1 MPKIPLY
8 NQGQG
13 AAVQTAAGALS
24 PRANVGAFTAPGQ
37 AQAAFAKQASDV
49 AFRFAEEQAR
59 AETNRVYSESL
70 KQFDEQQLDFNLNN
84 KDTDTTVYAQNYEK
98 FSQKFLGGIQ
108 TRTDLN
114 DKQKEVISQK
124 LMPSITA
131 SKLQGTRQAFGRG
144 QDRRRIANNESL
156 GLITNK
162 IGQTA
167 IGSPERVRLQTEAYS
182 IIDESITDGLG
193 IEYSRESFNRGVFAQ
208 DIGMRSNNASSLAE
222 FGTLRNE
229 LDDDVS
235 LSMQTK
241 EKLRSQIQQDEN
253 NFRAN
258 LYQQGVETIQSAEYT
273 FEEAEA
279 AKQALDKG
287 EVFTLGEQ
295 RFDPSDLKATQRGQ
309 LSAVLAGEQK
319 DLEDLSTQ
327 NIQNNLSESDD
338 AFQASKDLFKTENR
352 SKYWH
357 KDEQLESIILNNAE
371 DITEA
376 VVADITAGNV
386 SNAQG
391 LVNQMQSVLNM
402 INHDYRGAGSLLQR
416 EGALGD
422 TAAKLRQKIAVAQKD
437 LLKAVQGSNR
447 KIGGENSL
455 KSGNFTAFK
464 NAVDLTD
471 KEEKTIVNDTMDS
484 LVQNQET
491 PELFNDQQ
499 INVAAKNNVK
509 YEKWEDYLSLAAAK
523 MQNPDVDPSD
533 PDIMAS
539 VELFR
544 TMDQREQLLLLH
556 TNSNS
561 RAVFDSFI
569 ILEKSLGAEGA
580 IETIRMQSMR
590 DEEKVNAKYS
600 EVQKAVEQVVDQKS
614 MTYSWYNYIPF
625 LGKDAEFIPTNVAQI
640 QNDISLLTK
649 EYIKTGLLPEKALER
664 AATEYGKTH
673 VRVRNIVIPKTKD
686 LPMNIEELATSA
698 VNYLTDTE
706 VSIEGMGGSY
716 ANRAEAVAAGI
727 VPTADANLARLI
739 QEEII
744 DPNDLSLFPIEGQ
757 TQEWFLVENNQ
768 TPVLGEDGKNIKLT
782 LNQLQTIHDASAARK
797 TEEARFNINKQNKI
811 DSDYQLGTG
820 LFEGLSDYE
829 KEIKKAELEGRS
841 LTITWEDIGSLFGTK
856 FQREEKLNK
865 MVDNWA
871 NQ

>member
-8 NQGQG
+8 NKGQG
-13 AAVQTAAGALS
+13 AAVETVAGALS
-24 PRANVGAFTAPGQ
+24 PRASAAAFTAPGQ
-37 AQAAFAKQASDV
+37 AQARFAQQAGDV

-59 AETNRVYSESL
+59 AETNRVYSEEL
-70 KQFDEQQLDFNLNN
+70 KKFDEQQLDFNLNN
-84 KDTDTTVYAQNYEK
+84 KDTDTTVYQANYET
-98 FSQKFLGGIQ
+98 FSTNFLNGIK

-114 DKQKEVISQK
+114 NTQKERITQK
-124 LMPSITA
+124 LMPSITS

-144 QDRRRIANNESL
+144 QDRRRVANNESL
-156 GLITNK
+156 ALITNK

-167 IGSPERVRLQTEAYS
+167 IGSPERVRLQTEAFS
-182 IIDESITDGLG
+182 IIDESITDGLR
-193 IEYSRESFNRGVFAQ
+193 IDYSKESFNRGVFAQ
-208 DIGMRSNNASSLAE
+208 DIGVRSNGATSVAE
-222 FGTLRNE
+222 FELLRNE

-235 LSMQTK
+235 LGFKTK
-241 EKLRSQIQQDEN
+241 ETLKSQITQDEN

-258 LYQQGVETIQSAEYT
+258 LLQSGVEFVQASEFT
-273 FEEAEA
+273 FQEAEA
-279 AKQALDKG
+279 AKQSLDKG
-287 EVFTLGEQ
+287 EVFSLGGQ
-295 RFDPSDLKATQRGQ
+295 TFDPSDLKPTQRGT
-309 LSAVLAGEQK
+309 LSSVLAGEQK

-327 NIQNNLSESDD
+327 NIQNNLSESDN
-338 AFQASKDLFKTENR
+338 AFQASQDLFKTENR
-352 SKYWH
+352 SKYWQS
-357 KDEQLESIILNNAE
+357 DEQLESIILNNAE

-376 VVADITAGNV
+376 IVADITAGNV

-391 LVNQMQSVLNM
+391 LANDMQSVLNM
-402 INHDYRGAGSLLQR
+402 INHDYRGNGSLLQR

-447 KIGGENSL
+447 KTGGRNAL
-455 KSGNFTAFK
+455 LTGTFTGYK
-464 NAVDLTD
+464 NQADLSEG
-471 KEEKTIVNDTMDS
+471 EEKDVVDS
-484 LVQNQET
+484 TLSSLAQNQET

-499 INVAAKNNVK
+499 INIAAKNNVK
-509 YEKWEDYLSLAAAK
+509 WEKWEDYLSLAAAK
-523 MQNPDVDPSD
+523 IQNPDVDAND
-533 PDIMAS
+533 ADIMAS

-561 RAVFDSFI
+561 RAVFDSFM
-569 ILEKSLGAEGA
+569 ILEKSLGTEGA

-590 DEEKVNAKYS
+590 DEKKVTAKYK

-614 MTYSWYNYIPF
+614 MTYSWYNHIPF

-686 LPMNIEELATSA
+686 LPTNIEELATSA
-698 VNYLTDTE
+698 VNYITDTE
-706 VSIEGMGGSY
+706 TTLEGMGGSY

-768 TPVLGEDGKNIKLT
+768 TPILGENGKNIKLT
-782 LNQLQTIHDASAARK
+782 LNQLQTIHDASQARK
-797 TEEARFNINKQNKI
+797 TEEARFEINKQNKI

-829 KEIKKAELEGRS
+829 KQIKKAELEGRS
-841 LTITWEDIGSLFGTK
+841 LTITWDDISDLFGTK
-856 FQREEKLNK
+856 FTREEKLNT

>member
-13 AAVQTAAGALS
+13 GTVQTAAGALS
-24 PRANVGAFTAPGQ
+24 PRANVGAFTAQGQ
-37 AQAAFAKQASDV
+37 AQAAFAKQATDIAV
-49 AFRFAEEQAR
+49 NFAQEQAR

-208 DIGMRSNNASSLAE
+208 DIGMRSNNATSIAE
-222 FGTLRNE
+222 FETLRNE

-235 LSMQTK
+235 LGFKTK
-241 EKLRSQIQQDEN
+241 ETLKSQITQDEN

-273 FEEAEA
+273 FQEAEA

-287 EVFTLGEQ
+287 EVFSLGEQ

-327 NIQNNLSESDD
+327 NIQNNLSESDN
-338 AFQASKDLFKTENR
+338 AFQASQDLFKTENR
-352 SKYWH
+352 SKYWQS
-357 KDEQLESIILNNAE
+357 DEQLESIILNNAE

-376 VVADITAGNV
+376 IVADITAGNV

-391 LVNQMQSVLNM
+391 LANDMQTVLNM
-402 INHDYRGAGSLLQR
+402 IDYDYRGAGSLLQR

-447 KIGGENSL
+447 KAGGRDAL
-455 KSGNFTAFK
+455 LTGTFTGYK
-464 NAVDLTD
+464 NQADLSEG
-471 KEEKTIVNDTMDS
+471 EEKDVVDNTLSS
-484 LVQNQET
+484 LAQNQET

-499 INVAAKNNVK
+499 INIAAKNNVK
-509 YEKWEDYLSLAAAK
+509 WEKWEDYLSLAAAK

-580 IETIRMQSMR
+580 IETIRMQR
-590 DEEKVNAKYS
+590 DDINVNAKYK

-686 LPMNIEELATSA
+686 LPTNIEELATSA
-698 VNYLTDTE
+698 VNYITDTE
-706 VSIEGMGGSY
+706 IAVEGMGGSY
-716 ANRAEAVAAGI
+716 ANRADAVAAGI
-727 VPTADANLARLI
+727 LPTADANLARLI

-768 TPVLGEDGKNIKLT
+768 TPILGENGKNIKLT
-782 LNQLQTIHDASAARK
+782 LNQLQTIHDASQARK
-797 TEEARFNINKQNKI
+797 TEEARFEVNKQNKI

-829 KEIKKAELEGRS
+829 KQIKKAELEGRS
-841 LTITWEDIGSLFGTK
+841 LTITWDDISDLFGTK
-856 FQREEKLNK
+856 FKREEKLNT
-865 MVDNWA
+865 MLDNWA
-871 NQ
+871 GE

>member
-13 AAVQTAAGALS
+13 GTVQTAAGALS
-24 PRANVGAFTAPGQ
+24 PRANVGAFTAQGQ
-37 AQAAFAKQASDV
+37 AQAAFAKQATDIAV
-49 AFRFAEEQAR
+49 NFAQEQAR

-98 FSQKFLGGIQ
+98 FSKKFLGGIQ

-144 QDRRRIANNESL
+144 QDRRRVVNNESL
-156 GLITNK
+156 ALITNK

-167 IGSPERVRLQTEAYS
+167 IGSPERVRLQTEAFS

-193 IEYSRESFNRGVFAQ
+193 IDYSKESFNRGVFAQ
-208 DIGMRSNNASSLAE
+208 DIGMRSNNANSLKE

-287 EVFTLGEQ
+287 EVFTLGDQ
-295 RFDPSDLKATQRGQ
+295 KFDPSDLKATQRGQ
-309 LSAVLAGEQK
+309 LSAVLTGEQK

-327 NIQNNLSESDD
+327 NIQNNLSESDN
-338 AFQASKDLFKTENR
+338 AFQASQDLFKTENR
-352 SKYWH
+352 SKYWQS
-357 KDEQLESIILNNAE
+357 DEQLESIILNNAE

-376 VVADITAGNV
+376 IVADITAGNV

-391 LVNQMQSVLNM
+391 LANDMQTVLNM
-402 INHDYRGAGSLLQR
+402 IDHDYRGAGSLLQR

-447 KIGGENSL
+447 KAGGRDAL
-455 KSGNFTAFK
+455 LTGTFTGYK
-464 NAVDLTD
+464 NQADLSEG
-471 KEEKTIVNDTMDS
+471 EEKDVVDNTLSS
-484 LVQNQET
+484 LAQNQET

-499 INVAAKNNVK
+499 INIAAKNNVK
-509 YEKWEDYLSLAAAK
+509 WEKWEDYLSLAAAK
-523 MQNPDVDPSD
+523 MQNPDVDPGD

-544 TMDQREQLLLLH
+544 AMDQREQLLLLH

-561 RAVFDSFI
+561 RAVFDSFM
-569 ILEKSLGAEGA
+569 ILEKSLGTEGA
-580 IETIRMQSMR
+580 IETIRMQR
-590 DEEKVNAKYS
+590 DDINVNAKYK
-600 EVQKAVEQVVDQKS
+600 EVQKSVEQVVDQKS

-686 LPMNIEELATSA
+686 LPTNIEELATSA
-698 VNYLTDTE
+698 VNYITDTE
-706 VSIEGMGGSY
+706 IAVEGMGGSY
-716 ANRAEAVAAGI
+716 ANRADAVAAGI
-727 VPTADANLARLI
+727 LPTADANLARLI
-739 QEEII
+739 QEGII

-768 TPVLGEDGKNIKLT
+768 TPILGENGKNIKLT

-829 KEIKKAELEGRS
+829 KQIKKAELEGRS
-841 LTITWEDIGSLFGTK
+841 LTITWDDISDLFGTK
-856 FQREEKLNK
+856 FQREEKLNT
-865 MVDNWA
+865 MLDNWA
-871 NQ
+871 GE

>member
-13 AAVQTAAGALS
+13 GTVQTAAGALS
-24 PRANVGAFTAPGQ
+24 PRANVGAFTAQGQ
-37 AQAAFAKQASDV
+37 AQAAFAKQATEIAV
-49 AFRFAEEQAR
+49 NFAQEQAR

-84 KDTDTTVYAQNYEK
+84 KDTDTTVYAQNYEN
-98 FSQKFLGGIQ
+98 FSQKFLGDIQ

-131 SKLQGTRQAFGRG
+131 SKLQGTRQAFARG
-144 QDRRRIANNESL
+144 QDRRRVANNESL

-167 IGSPERVRLQTEAYS
+167 IGSPERMRLQAEAFS

-193 IEYSRESFNRGVFAQ
+193 IDYSRESFTRGVFGQ
-208 DIGMRSNNASSLAE
+208 DIGMRSNNATSIAE
-222 FGTLRNE
+222 FETLRNE

-235 LSMQTK
+235 LGFKTK
-241 EKLRSQIQQDEN
+241 ESLKSQITQDEN

-258 LYQQGVETIQSAEYT
+258 LYQQGVKSIQSAEYT

-287 EVFTLGEQ
+287 EVFTLGDQ
-295 RFDPSDLKATQRGQ
+295 TFDPSDLKATQRGQ
-309 LSAVLAGEQK
+309 LSAVLTGEQK

-327 NIQNNLSESDD
+327 NIQNNLSESDN
-338 AFQASKDLFKTENR
+338 AFQASQDLFKTENR
-352 SKYWH
+352 SKYWQS
-357 KDEQLESIILNNAE
+357 DEQLESIILNNAE

-376 VVADITAGNV
+376 IVADITAGNV

-391 LVNQMQSVLNM
+391 LANDMQAVLNM
-402 INHDYRGAGSLLQR
+402 INYDYRGAGNLLQR

-437 LLKAVQGSNR
+437 LVKAVQTGNR

-455 KSGNFTAFK
+455 KRGTFTAFK
-464 NAVDLTD
+464 NAADLTES
-471 KEEKTIVNDTMDS
+471 EEKDIINDTMGS

-509 YEKWEDYLSLAAAK
+509 YEKWEDYLLLAAAK
-523 MQNPDVDPSD
+523 MQNPDVDPGD

-556 TNSNS
+556 TNPNS
-561 RAVFDSFI
+561 RAVFDSFM
-569 ILEKSLGAEGA
+569 ILEKSLGTEGA
-580 IETIRMQSMR
+580 IETIRMQR
-590 DEEKVNAKYS
+590 DDINVNAKYK
-600 EVQKAVEQVVDQKS
+600 EVQKAVEQVVNQKS

-686 LPMNIEELATSA
+686 LPANIEELATSA
-698 VNYLTDTE
+698 VNYITDTE
-706 VSIEGMGGSY
+706 TAVEGMGGSY
-716 ANRAEAVAAGI
+716 ANRADAVAAGI

-739 QEEII
+739 EEEII

-768 TPVLGEDGKNIKLT
+768 TPILGENGKNIKLT
-782 LNQLQTIHDASAARK
+782 LNQLQTIHDASQARK
-797 TEEARFNINKQNKI
+797 TEEARFEVNKQNKI

-820 LFEGLSDYE
+820 LFEGLGDYE
-829 KEIKKAELEGRS
+829 KQIKKAELEGRK
-841 LTITWEDIGSLFGTK
+841 LTITWEDISGLFGTE
-856 FQREEKLNK
+856 FQREEKLNT
-865 MVDNWA
+865 MLDNWA